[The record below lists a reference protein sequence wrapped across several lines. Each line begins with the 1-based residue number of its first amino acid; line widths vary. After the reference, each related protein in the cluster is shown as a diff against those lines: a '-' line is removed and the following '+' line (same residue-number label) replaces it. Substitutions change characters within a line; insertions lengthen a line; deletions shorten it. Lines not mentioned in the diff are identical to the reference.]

1 MLSKIIQVMTKNK
14 SLFFSDN
21 GGLWIAPNSVR
32 LWFKTGISNPERKV
46 WERTRTNVSSP
57 KACSCIFTTAKLVLV
72 NPIFILLCSK
82 PLRQPSDH
90 KCCICARRPNAAT
103 WQDFCSMKSLL
114 TSSLHLSRALSWDS
128 PCTGH
133 RVLCLAA
140 EPPWCRG
147 ALRTDIGH
155 RQQVRG
161 GFHTSLHQK
170 VALGP
175 AHSPRR
181 TSRSAAAL
189 SPGAALLR
197 VAGRTSGFGRA
208 RLKFA
213 GAAFR
218 GGSKA
223 KLANK
228 KPLVDKR
235 ALRVNNWLSSL
246 NP

>member
-1 MLSKIIQVMTKNK
+1 MLV
-14 SLFFSDN
+14 
-21 GGLWIAPNSVR
+21 
-32 LWFKTGISNPERKV
+32 
-46 WERTRTNVSSP
+46 
-57 KACSCIFTTAKLVLV
+57 CSCIFTTAKLVLV

-140 EPPWCRG
+140 EPPRCRG

-175 AHSPRR
+175 GSQPTQDEPLRRSAQPRR
-181 TSRSAAAL
+181 CSAPRRRQDL
-189 SPGAALLR
+189 WLWESSPKIR
-197 VAGRTSGFGRA
+197 WCRFPR
-208 RLKFA
+208 RF
-213 GAAFR
+213 
-218 GGSKA
+218 
-223 KLANK
+223 
-228 KPLVDKR
+228 
-235 ALRVNNWLSSL
+235 
-246 NP
+246 